1 MNSSPWFHPFLIGL
15 ANIGPVLHAEVHKD
29 FKRIFGSDPAIVGV
43 YGWSRYPKKKV
54 LPHHFP
60 KQPYI

>member
-1 MNSSPWFHPFLIGL
+1 MNSSPWFHLFLIGL

-43 YGWSRYPKKKV
+43 YGWSRYP
-54 LPHHFP
+54 
-60 KQPYI
+60 